1 MNPKEFAA
9 MFAKTMHAMKN
20 KKPLDPQLQKALDE
34 ELANEF
40 DRFIPDWEQP
50 GEIDKVPTAQTI
62 IFGPTEAS
70 SGAGAARMVEQYSD
84 FAPQGGIT
92 ALYTEFSRRM
102 APMRADIDAVKSE
115 MATIK
120 NSVFSLVKASE
131 DAAAAV
137 AASAGIIVTKADD
150 DDDEDEKTRMVEK
163 ARKTLRKAR
172 TLIVKAED
180 AEGSEDSEEDGEEDE
195 IAEDMEKAARLL
207 KGVKEDLT
215 KAEEARKDDEDEDE
229 EIEKARSMR
238 KALVKRLSAVRKA
251 RAPAVVKTKEEEE
264 AEEEAKKAAAEAA
277 KGQGNDKGNQ
287 DASQNPANG
296 NQDDAAA
303 KSSEVSLLTKSV
315 SELMDFLMTSA
326 SGGRINPAPVFQK
339 AQQDKVASIA
349 MAIDEAAD
357 NREISDSEAIDAQ
370 GIVARLEMIKSGQ
383 VDRKSVL
390 DMLAKSSPKVQAL
403 FSRVA

>member
-9 MFAKTMHAMKN
+9 LFAKTIHAMKSG
-20 KKPLDPQLQKALDE
+20 KPIDPQLQKSLDE
-34 ELANEF
+34 EMANEF

-92 ALYTEFSRRM
+92 ALYAEFSRRM
-102 APMRADIDAVKSE
+102 APMRADMDAVKSE
-115 MATIK
+115 IATIK

-137 AASAGIIVTKADD
+137 APAAKAKDD
-150 DDDEDEKTRMVEK
+150 DEDEDEKTRMVEK
-163 ARKTLRKAR
+163 ARKTMRKAR
-172 TLIVKAED
+172 VLIVKAED
-180 AEGSEDSEEDGEEDE
+180 AEGGDSEEDGEEDE
-195 IAEDMEKAARLL
+195 ISEDMEKAARLL

-229 EIEKARSMR
+229 EIEKARTMR
-238 KALVKRLSAVRKA
+238 KALVKRLSAVKKA

-264 AEEEAKKAAAEAA
+264 AEEEAKKAAEAA
-277 KGQGNDKGNQ
+277 AKAKDNDKGNQ

-326 SGGRINPAPVFQK
+326 SGARINPAPVFQK
-339 AQQDKVASIA
+339 AQQDKVASIEL
-349 MAIDEAAD
+349 AIDEAAD
-357 NREISDSEAIDAQ
+357 NMEISESEAVDAK
-370 GIVARLEMIKSGQ
+370 GIVARLEMIKSGA

-390 DMLAKSSPKVQAL
+390 DMVAKATPKVQAL